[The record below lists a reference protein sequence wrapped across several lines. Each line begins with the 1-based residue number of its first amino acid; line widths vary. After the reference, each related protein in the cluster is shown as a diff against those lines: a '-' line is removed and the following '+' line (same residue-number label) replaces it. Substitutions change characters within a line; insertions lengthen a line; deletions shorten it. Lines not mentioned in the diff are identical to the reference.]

1 MAFLPLPEPDL
12 RLQPNA
18 GRGVN
23 PVRNLTQQRPDL
35 RCRSPAQIH
44 RKSGVLFRNGRVAHP
59 ESLQPRLIDQR
70 RRVASHRPLEG
81 RTGRRATF
89 WNGPRPVAG
98 DNSHY
103 TTDSD
108 EKQPER
114 GVNSFVISGKM
125 MDKPRGKG
133 YNIA

>member
-1 MAFLPLPEPDL
+1 M
-12 RLQPNA
+12 RW
-18 GRGVN
+18 GRGRPN
-23 PVRNLTQQRPDL
+23 RPTGNLLEWP
-35 RCRSPAQIH
+35 PA
-44 RKSGVLFRNGRVAHP
+44 
-59 ESLQPRLIDQR
+59 
-70 RRVASHRPLEG
+70 
-81 RTGRRATF
+81 
-89 WNGPRPVAG
+89 VAG